1 MSPTTSAG
9 PAAAETFVIARV
21 FDAPRDLV
29 WKTWTETEHLKR
41 WWGPKGFTV
50 AHCTM
55 DLRPGGVFHYCL
67 KAPDGSVMWGRWV
80 FREIVAPE
88 RLVSL
93 SAFSDEKGGLA
104 RPPWGGDWPPEI
116 LSVVR
121 FADKG
126 GGRTEVTVAWVPE
139 TGTEADRAAFVA
151 GFDSMR
157 QGWGGTFDQFAAYLA
172 RR

>member
-1 MSPTTSAG
+1 MSTADTGRTATD
-9 PAAAETFVIARV
+9 TFVISRV

-29 WKTWTETEHLKR
+29 WKAWTDAEHLKR
-41 WWGPKGFTV
+41 WWGPKGCTV
-50 AHCTM
+50 THCTM

-67 KAPDGSVMWGRWV
+67 KAPDDSLIWGRWV

-116 LSVVR
+116 LSVVS
-121 FADKG
+121 FAEKSG
-126 GGRTEVTVAWVPE
+126 ERTEVTVAWVPE

-157 QGWGGTFDQFAAYLA
+157 QGWSGTFDQFADYLA
-172 RR
+172 RQ